1 MKFWN
6 SKKVKLSVLVVLF
19 IVISSKTF
27 GQTKAVIYHQKIQI
41 ERSFEVW
48 ESKQKGVRV
57 RAVKSAIKQSKEVN
71 GTNNRKSR
79 LRRKEN
85 NLRQNII
92 K

>member
-1 MKFWN
+1 MNIWN
-6 SKKVKLSVLVVLF
+6 SSKLKLTVLAILF

-79 LRRKEN
+79 LRKKEN
-85 NLRQNII
+85 RLRKNII